1 MPSQSNT
8 AASRGFSL
16 IELLVVIAIIALV
29 IAIIVP
35 ALAGARTAAKKAS
48 TATLISNVTKAAEQF
63 SQDHSGGLPGYYA
76 PSDMAKRQ
84 NNPTQSSGGFSAM
97 ENVLLDLI
105 GRDAILGESGL
116 VGGNGGGGGG
126 SGTLEVGPG
135 RTGKGDPRN
144 VEVDPGLLG
153 TGSGVYLTLGADNL
167 YAASG
172 QVGSSAHKQFPDVV
186 DAFGNP
192 LLAWIEDPMG
202 PREPATAADFAT
214 DVSMPDRARYYWM
227 SNAAWLT
234 STSMGKGGQ
243 NQTFRTDNGKVKGS
257 LLGDA
262 ASADIALTAV
272 LGNPNFASPT
282 NHTAANVLPSA
293 SRGAFIVHSAGA
305 DGVFFGVE
313 DDGAK
318 GLGIT
323 DPNDFEYALNFY
335 KPDGQRLTDS
345 KGIVTTIDLTQS
357 FDDLMAT
364 AGN

>member
-48 TATLISNVTKAAEQF
+48 TATLVSNVTKAAEQF
-63 SQDHSGGLPGYYA
+63 SQDHAGGLPGYFS
-76 PSDMAKRQ
+76 PSDLGSPRNADV
-84 NNPTQSSGGFSAM
+84 TAGGFTVM

-105 GRDAILGESGL
+105 GQDAMEEP
-116 VGGNGGGGGG
+116 GGQN
-126 SGTLEVGPG
+126 TVGPFG
-135 RTGKGDPRN
+135 AAQNLKNGVGIDYN
-144 VEVDPGLLG
+144 LLG
-153 TGSGVYLTLGADNL
+153 TGSGVYLTLGADSL
-167 YAASG
+167 YAAAG
-172 QVGSSAHKQFPDVV
+172 QVGGAPHQKFPDVV

-192 LLAWIEDPMG
+192 LLAWVEDPMG

-214 DVSMPDRARYYWM
+214 EASTPDRARYYWA
-227 SNAAWLT
+227 SNAGWLL
-234 STSMGKGGQ
+234 SESMGKGGQ
-243 NQTFRTDNGKVKGS
+243 NQKFRTEGSKVKGS
-257 LLGDA
+257 LLGKVDA
-262 ASADIALTAV
+262 ADIALTAV

-282 NHTAANVLPSA
+282 NHTASTVLPSA
-293 SRGAFIVHSAGA
+293 SRGALLVHSAGA

-313 DDGAK
+313 DAGAR
-318 GLGIT
+318 GLGID
-323 DPNDFEYALNFY
+323 DPDDFEYALNFY
-335 KPDGQRLTDS
+335 TPGGQRLTDS
-345 KGIVTTIDLTQS
+345 NGVVTTIDLTQS

>member
-35 ALAGARTAAKKAS
+35 ALAGARIAAKKVS
-48 TATLISNVTKAAEQF
+48 TSTLISNVTKAAEQF
-63 SQDHSGGLPGYYA
+63 SQDHAGGLPGYFS
-76 PSDMAKRQ
+76 PSDMGSPKNADA
-84 NNPTQSSGGFSAM
+84 TAGGFTVM

-105 GRDAILGESGL
+105 GRDAMEEPGGQTT
-116 VGGNGGGGGG
+116 VGPFGG
-126 SGTLEVGPG
+126 SQNLKSGVGI
-135 RTGKGDPRN
+135 DFN
-144 VEVDPGLLG
+144 LLG
-153 TGSGVYLTLGADNL
+153 TGSGVYLTLGADSL

-172 QVGSSAHKQFPDVV
+172 QKGDAPHQQFPDVV

-214 DVSMPDRARYYWM
+214 EASTPDRARYYWA
-227 SNAAWLT
+227 SNAGWLL
-234 STSMGKGGQ
+234 SDSMGKGGQ
-243 NQTFRTDNGKVKGS
+243 DQEFSTSGGKAKGS
-257 LLGDA
+257 LLGDSNA
-262 ASADIALTAV
+262 ADIALTAV

-282 NHTAANVLPSA
+282 NHTATNVLPSA
-293 SRGAFIVHSAGA
+293 SRGAFLVHSAGA

-313 DDGAK
+313 DSGAK
-318 GLGIT
+318 ALGI
-323 DPNDFEYALNFY
+323 DSPDDFEYALNFY
-335 KPDGQRLTDS
+335 TPAGQRLTDS
-345 KGIVTTIDLTQS
+345 NGVVTTIDLTQS